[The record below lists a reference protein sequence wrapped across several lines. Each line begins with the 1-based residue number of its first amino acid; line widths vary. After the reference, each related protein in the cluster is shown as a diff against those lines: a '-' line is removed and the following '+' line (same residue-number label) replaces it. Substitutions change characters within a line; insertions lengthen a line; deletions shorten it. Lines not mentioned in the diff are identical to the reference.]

1 MKNTAYIVSLA
12 LLAASVSVPSV
23 AQEALA
29 IGAEQRPTLRAGT
42 SVPLK
47 TLTELTTKGKKLRV
61 GDRFNL
67 EVSEPVM
74 VDGVTVIP
82 VGSPATGEI
91 TSVRNKGMWGKSGA
105 IEVRML
111 YATVNGRQIRLSGAT
126 DDKGVTGTAGVVGAV
141 VLLPVAGFF
150 LTGTSAVIPAGSSI
164 TGFVQEDVPLSFAKT
179 AEPTPMVV
187 GAQTAAVAATAETPA
202 TVQPATVQPASDE
215 PVTDA
220 PAVVQPV
227 AAQPVTP

>member
-1 MKNTAYIVSLA
+1 MKNIAYAVSLA
-12 LLAASVSVPSV
+12 LMTGAVATPTM
-23 AQEALA
+23 AQEAMV
-29 IGAEQRPTLRAGT
+29 IGADQRPTLRAGT

-47 TLTELTTKGKKLRV
+47 TLTELSTKGKKLRV

-67 EVSEPVM
+67 EVAEPVM

-82 VGSPATGEI
+82 VGSPAIGEI

-141 VLLPVAGFF
+141 VLLPIAGFF
-150 LTGTSAVIPAGSSI
+150 LTGTSAVIPAGSAI
-164 TGFVQEDVPLSFAKT
+164 TGFVQEDVPLSFAKA
-179 AEPTPMVV
+179 AESAPLVV
-187 GAQTAAVAATAETPA
+187 GAAAAAAVAATD
-202 TVQPATVQPASDE
+202 QPAT
-215 PVTDA
+215 A
-220 PAVVQPV
+220 PAAPQ
-227 AAQPVTP
+227 

>member
-1 MKNTAYIVSLA
+1 MNVIKSALA
-12 LLAASVSVPSV
+12 LTLAAASVAAPCA
-23 AQEALA
+23 AQEALT
-29 IGAEQRPTLRAGT
+29 IGAEQRPMLRAGT

-67 EVSEPVM
+67 EVAEPVM
-74 VDGVTVIP
+74 VEGVTVIP
-82 VGSPATGEI
+82 VGSPAIGEV

-111 YATVNGRQIRLSGAT
+111 YTTVNGRQIRLSGAT

-150 LTGTSAVIPAGSSI
+150 LTGTSAVIPAGSAI
-164 TGFVQEDVPLSFAKT
+164 TGFVQRL
-179 AEPTPMVV
+179 
-187 GAQTAAVAATAETPA
+187 
-202 TVQPATVQPASDE
+202 
-215 PVTDA
+215 
-220 PAVVQPV
+220 
-227 AAQPVTP
+227 

>member
-1 MKNTAYIVSLA
+1 MSLA
-12 LLAASVSVPSV
+12 LLTGTISAPVA
-23 AQEALA
+23 AQEALT
-29 IGAEQRPTLRAGT
+29 IGADLRPTLRAGT

-74 VDGVTVIP
+74 VNGVTVIP
-82 VGSPATGEI
+82 VGSPAVGEI

-141 VLLPVAGFF
+141 VLLPIAGFF

-164 TGFVQEDVPLSFAKT
+164 TGFVQEDVPLSFAKA
-179 AEPTPMVV
+179 AEPAPMVV
-187 GAQTAAVAATAETPA
+187 GTAAAAAVSA
-202 TVQPATVQPASDE
+202 TE
-215 PVTDA
+215 
-220 PAVVQPV
+220 QPV
-227 AAQPVTP
+227 AAPEGPQ

>member
-1 MKNTAYIVSLA
+1 MKNLAYAMSLA
-12 LLAASVSVPSV
+12 LLTGTISAPVV

-29 IGAEQRPTLRAGT
+29 IGADQRPTLRAGT

-47 TLTELTTKGKKLRV
+47 TITELTTKGKKLRV

-74 VDGVTVIP
+74 VNGVTVIP
-82 VGSPATGEI
+82 VGSPAIGEI

-141 VLLPVAGFF
+141 VLLPIAGFF

-164 TGFVQEDVPLSFAKT
+164 TGFVQEDVPLSFAKA
-179 AEPTPMVV
+179 AEPAPMVV
-187 GAQTAAVAATAETPA
+187 GTAAAAAVSA
-202 TVQPATVQPASDE
+202 TE
-215 PVTDA
+215 
-220 PAVVQPV
+220 QPV
-227 AAQPVTP
+227 AAPEGPQ

>member
-1 MKNTAYIVSLA
+1 MKNLAYAMSLA
-12 LLAASVSVPSV
+12 LLAGTISAPVA

-29 IGAEQRPTLRAGT
+29 IGADQRPTLRAGT

-74 VDGVTVIP
+74 VNGVTVIP
-82 VGSPATGEI
+82 VGSPAIGEI

-141 VLLPVAGFF
+141 VLLPIAGFF

-164 TGFVQEDVPLSFAKT
+164 TGFVQEDVPLSFAKA
-179 AEPTPMVV
+179 AEPAPMVV
-187 GAQTAAVAATAETPA
+187 GTAAAAAVSA
-202 TVQPATVQPASDE
+202 TE
-215 PVTDA
+215 
-220 PAVVQPV
+220 QPV
-227 AAQPVTP
+227 AAPEGPQ

>member
-1 MKNTAYIVSLA
+1 MKNLAYAMSLA
-12 LLAASVSVPSV
+12 LLAGTISAPVA

-29 IGAEQRPTLRAGT
+29 IGADQRPTLSAGT

-74 VDGVTVIP
+74 VNGGTVIP
-82 VGSPATGEI
+82 VGSPAIGEI

-141 VLLPVAGFF
+141 VLLPIAGFF

-164 TGFVQEDVPLSFAKT
+164 TGFVQEDVPLSFAKA
-179 AEPTPMVV
+179 AEPAPMVV
-187 GAQTAAVAATAETPA
+187 GTAAAAAVSA
-202 TVQPATVQPASDE
+202 TE
-215 PVTDA
+215 
-220 PAVVQPV
+220 QPV
-227 AAQPVTP
+227 AAPEGPQ

>member
-1 MKNTAYIVSLA
+1 MKNLAYIVSLS
-12 LLAASVSVPSV
+12 LLAGTVSAPLL
-23 AQEALA
+23 AQEEMT

-47 TLTELTTKGKKLRV
+47 TLTELSTKGKKLRV

-67 EVSEPVM
+67 EVAEPVM
-74 VDGVTVIP
+74 VNGVTVIP

-111 YATVNGRQIRLSGAT
+111 YVTVNGRQIRLSGAT

-141 VLLPVAGFF
+141 VLLPIAGFF
-150 LTGTSAVIPAGSSI
+150 LTGTSAVIPAGSSV
-164 TGFVQEDVPLSFAKT
+164 TGFVQEDVPLSFAKS
-179 AEPTPMVV
+179 AAPAPMVV
-187 GAQTAAVAATAETPA
+187 GAEPAVVAVATEQPVASLPEVQPDPVQPDVVQPA
-202 TVQPATVQPASDE
+202 IVQPVTVQP
-215 PVTDA
+215 VTR
-220 PAVVQPV
+220 
-227 AAQPVTP
+227 

>member
-1 MKNTAYIVSLA
+1 MKNLAYAMSLA
-12 LLAASVSVPSV
+12 LLTGTISAPVA

-29 IGAEQRPTLRAGT
+29 IGADQRPTLRAGT

-74 VDGVTVIP
+74 VNGVTVIP
-82 VGSPATGEI
+82 VGSPAIGEI

-141 VLLPVAGFF
+141 VLLPIAGFF

-164 TGFVQEDVPLSFAKT
+164 TGFVQEDVPLSFAMA
-179 AEPTPMVV
+179 AEPAPMVV
-187 GAQTAAVAATAETPA
+187 GTAAAAAVSA
-202 TVQPATVQPASDE
+202 TE
-215 PVTDA
+215 
-220 PAVVQPV
+220 QPV
-227 AAQPVTP
+227 AAPEGPQ

>member
-1 MKNTAYIVSLA
+1 MKNLAYAMSLA
-12 LLAASVSVPSV
+12 LLTGTISAPVA

-29 IGAEQRPTLRAGT
+29 IGADQRPTLRAGT

-74 VDGVTVIP
+74 VNGVTVIP
-82 VGSPATGEI
+82 VGSPAIGEI

-141 VLLPVAGFF
+141 VLLPIAGFF

-164 TGFVQEDVPLSFAKT
+164 TGFVQEDVPLSFAKA
-179 AEPTPMVV
+179 AEPAPMVV
-187 GAQTAAVAATAETPA
+187 GTAAAAAVSATEQAVAAPDGP
-202 TVQPATVQPASDE
+202 Q
-215 PVTDA
+215 
-220 PAVVQPV
+220 
-227 AAQPVTP
+227 

>member
-1 MKNTAYIVSLA
+1 MKNLAYAVSLVLMTGA
-12 LLAASVSVPSV
+12 ISAPVS

-29 IGAEQRPTLRAGT
+29 IGADQRPTLRAGT

-74 VDGVTVIP
+74 VGGVTVIP

-141 VLLPVAGFF
+141 VLLPIAGFF

-164 TGFVQEDVPLSFAKT
+164 TGFVQEDVPLSFAKA
-179 AEPTPMVV
+179 AEPAPMVV
-187 GAQTAAVAATAETPA
+187 GTVAAAAVSATE
-202 TVQPATVQPASDE
+202 QPAA
-215 PVTDA
+215 A
-220 PAVVQPV
+220 PEVPQ
-227 AAQPVTP
+227 

>member
-1 MKNTAYIVSLA
+1 MKVIKSALA
-12 LLAASVSVPSV
+12 LALAAGSVAAPCA
-23 AQEALA
+23 AQEALTV
-29 IGAEQRPTLRAGT
+29 GAEQRPTLRAGT

-67 EVSEPVM
+67 EVAEPVM
-74 VDGVTVIP
+74 VEGVTVIP
-82 VGSPATGEI
+82 VGSPAIGEV

-111 YATVNGRQIRLSGAT
+111 YTTVNGRQIRLSGAT

-164 TGFVQEDVPLSFAKT
+164 TGFVQEDVPLSFAK
-179 AEPTPMVV
+179 AAPEPMVV
-187 GAQTAAVAATAETPA
+187 ASPAAAAAPVPAE
-202 TVQPATVQPASDE
+202 QPAKNPAGS
-215 PVTDA
+215 
-220 PAVVQPV
+220 Q
-227 AAQPVTP
+227 

>member
-1 MKNTAYIVSLA
+1 MSLA
-12 LLAASVSVPSV
+12 LLTGTISAPVA

-29 IGAEQRPTLRAGT
+29 IGADQRPTLRAGT

-74 VDGVTVIP
+74 VNGVTVIP
-82 VGSPATGEI
+82 VGSPAIGEI

-141 VLLPVAGFF
+141 VLLPIAGFF

-164 TGFVQEDVPLSFAKT
+164 TGFVQEDVPLSFAMA
-179 AEPTPMVV
+179 AEPAPMVV
-187 GAQTAAVAATAETPA
+187 GTAAAAAVSA
-202 TVQPATVQPASDE
+202 TE
-215 PVTDA
+215 
-220 PAVVQPV
+220 QPV
-227 AAQPVTP
+227 AAPEGPQ

>member
-1 MKNTAYIVSLA
+1 MKNLAYIVSIA
-12 LLAASVSVPSV
+12 LAAGAVSAPLL
-23 AQEALA
+23 AQEAMV

-67 EVSEPVM
+67 EVAEPVM
-74 VDGVTVIP
+74 VNGVTVIP

-111 YATVNGRQIRLSGAT
+111 YTTVNGRQIRLSGAS

-150 LTGTSAVIPAGSSI
+150 LTGTSAVIPAGSSV
-164 TGFVQEDVPLSFAKT
+164 TGFVQEDVPLSFAKDT
-179 AEPTPMVV
+179 GPAPMVV
-187 GAQTAAVAATAETPA
+187 GAEAAVAVVAGGQPVASPPEATEADAVQPA
-202 TVQPATVQPASDE
+202 TVQPVTVQPATVQP
-215 PVTDA
+215 VT
-220 PAVVQPV
+220 Q
-227 AAQPVTP
+227 

>member
-1 MKNTAYIVSLA
+1 MKNLAYAMSLA
-12 LLAASVSVPSV
+12 LLTGTISAPVA

-29 IGAEQRPTLRAGT
+29 IGADQRPTLRAGT

-47 TLTELTTKGKKLRV
+47 TITELTTKGKKLRV

-74 VDGVTVIP
+74 VNGVTVIP
-82 VGSPATGEI
+82 VGSPAIGEI

-141 VLLPVAGFF
+141 VLLPIAGFF

-164 TGFVQEDVPLSFAKT
+164 TGFVQEDVPLSFAKA
-179 AEPTPMVV
+179 AEPAPMVV
-187 GAQTAAVAATAETPA
+187 GTAAAAAVSA
-202 TVQPATVQPASDE
+202 TE
-215 PVTDA
+215 
-220 PAVVQPV
+220 QPV
-227 AAQPVTP
+227 AAPEGPQ

>member
-1 MKNTAYIVSLA
+1 MKNLAYVVSLV
-12 LLAASVSVPSV
+12 LLSGAVSTPSN
-23 AQEALA
+23 AQEAMT

-47 TLTELTTKGKKLRV
+47 TLTELTTKGKELRV

-67 EVSEPVM
+67 EVAEPVT

-82 VGSPATGEI
+82 VGSPAIGEI

-111 YATVNGRQIRLSGAT
+111 YTTVNGRQIRLSGAT

-141 VLLPVAGFF
+141 VLLPIAGFF
-150 LTGTSAVIPAGSSI
+150 LTGTSAVIPAGSSV
-164 TGFVQEDVPLSFAKT
+164 TGFVQEDVPLSFAKA
-179 AEPTPMVV
+179 AEPAPMVV
-187 GAQTAAVAATAETPA
+187 GATAAAAAVVATEQPAVAA
-202 TVQPATVQPASDE
+202 
-215 PVTDA
+215 PVG
-220 PAVVQPV
+220 Q
-227 AAQPVTP
+227 

>member
-1 MKNTAYIVSLA
+1 MKNIAFAVSLV
-12 LLAASVSVPSV
+12 LIAAAIPAPSM
-23 AQEALA
+23 AQEPMA

-67 EVSEPVM
+67 EVAEPVK

-111 YATVNGRQIRLSGAT
+111 YTTVNGRQIRLSGAT

-141 VLLPVAGFF
+141 VLLPIAGFF

-164 TGFVQEDVPLSFAKT
+164 TGFVQEDVPLSFAKA
-179 AEPTPMVV
+179 AEPAPMVV
-187 GAQTAAVAATAETPA
+187 GAAAAAAAAVT
-202 TVQPATVQPASDE
+202 S
-215 PVTDA
+215 TD
-220 PAVVQPV
+220 QPV
-227 AAQPVTP
+227 AVSSDPK